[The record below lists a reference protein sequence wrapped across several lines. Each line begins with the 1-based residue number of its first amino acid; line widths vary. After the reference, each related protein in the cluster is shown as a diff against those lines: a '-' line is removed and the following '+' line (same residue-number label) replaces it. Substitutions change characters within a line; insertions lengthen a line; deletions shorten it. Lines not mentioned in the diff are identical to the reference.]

1 MNELIEFIK
10 EIAHRLDA
18 AGIAYM
24 LTGSLAMTFYATPRM
39 TRDIDLVVELD
50 AEDDKKLIE
59 IFSVDCYID
68 SVGVSRAIKNNGMF
82 NIISN
87 KYIIKA
93 DFIIR
98 KDSEYR
104 RLEFSRR
111 KCIDIEGQ
119 NLYIVSAEDL
129 ILSKL
134 VWGKDSDSEFQLKD
148 ISNLIESVENLDWEY
163 IENWAER
170 LEVKNYL
177 ERVRSYE

>member
-1 MNELIEFIK
+1 
-10 EIAHRLDA
+10 
-18 AGIAYM
+18 
-24 LTGSLAMTFYATPRM
+24 
-39 TRDIDLVVELD
+39 
-50 AEDDKKLIE
+50 
-59 IFSVDCYID
+59 
-68 SVGVSRAIKNNGMF
+68 MF